1 MATYSG
7 LWNGVH
13 GDAYALQV
21 NRSSLTKRLTRTLKK
36 RGATRIREVIDTV
49 TAGAK
54 INAVRIML
62 PTDPLEFTDTD
73 ATVTVN
79 HTAHGLSTG
88 DVINISGATVV
99 TGLTSGQVNGA
110 RTITVVDADTYTFEA
125 EAAAGATDATAGGS
139 AVVIESNKGATTY
152 KRVQE
157 SAVVGDPTAGGGLV
171 PIETV
176 TQIAPDSA
184 VTAADETLID
194 EITNDDVQPTYP
206 VDASGNGGGGKLA
219 HVQ

>member
-49 TAGAK
+49 KAGAK
-54 INAVRIML
+54 INAVRTTL
-62 PTDPLEFTDTD
+62 PTDPLEYTDTD

-99 TGLTSGQVNGA
+99 TGLTSGQVNGQ
-110 RTITVVDADTYTFEA
+110 RTITVVNANEYNFEA

-139 AVVIESNKGATTY
+139 AVVIETNKAATTY
-152 KRVQE
+152 KRVEGTVDPGNPSVQGG
-157 SAVVGDPTAGGGLV
+157 AVV
-171 PIETV
+171 IETV
-176 TQIAPDSA
+176 TQIAAESD
-184 VTAADETLID
+184 VTAADATLID